1 MFSQTTEYALRSV
14 VYLAENK
21 PDRLSVVCIATA
33 TQTPTGYL
41 AKVLQSLAKAGV
53 VIGQRGLHG
62 GFTLTRE
69 PQDISVL
76 EIINAV
82 DPIQRIQRCPL
93 GNPAHVESLCRLH
106 RRLDDAIA
114 MIESSFRDAT
124 VADLM
129 TEATF
134 LDIPKPE

>member
-1 MFSQTTEYALRSV
+1 
-14 VYLAENK
+14 
-21 PDRLSVVCIATA
+21 VVCIATA